1 MMGCHI
7 KTVNSGPA
15 ATAAAA
21 AAGLTA
27 KRTVGVLSRQQVCK
41 CHLWP
46 STLPE
51 TTPLGGDESLH
62 TFVFSLFFIL
72 LLSLLFKVDPPCS
85 KGLYSMAL
93 TMLCPYWRVRFRCR
107 FIVNC

>member
-1 MMGCHI
+1 MGAMTRSEFTQMMGCSHQDRN
-7 KTVNSGPA
+7 TGPA
-15 ATAAAA
+15 V
-21 AAGLTA
+21 AGLTT
-27 KRTVGVLSRQQVCK
+27 KRTVGVLSRQQVCKCHLWPSK

-85 KGLYSMAL
+85 KGL
-93 TMLCPYWRVRFRCR
+93 V
-107 FIVNC
+107 

>member
-1 MMGCHI
+1 MAPAVAHSLRGSGFDTPCAVPRKWVVHI
-7 KTVNSGPA
+7 KNEFTLAPLI
-15 ATAAAA
+15 
-21 AAGLTA
+21 AGLTT

-85 KGLYSMAL
+85 KGLYWLLM
-93 TMLCPYWRVRFRCR
+93 V
-107 FIVNC
+107 